1 MADEDEMM
9 RMMGISGFG
18 KAKQA
23 KKVDVHT
30 FDKSLRVRAL
40 TRRVIPTPNTASQ
53 PAPAPKPATP
63 PFVPEVDSDDDDEP
77 GPKPAPQ
84 PAAGPSSAPAPAAD
98 FVEPE
103 FDPDENGDDDDDDA
117 PLFPITHELVLK
129 DHSKVL
135 SAIAMEPSGARM
147 VSGAHDYELKM
158 WDFGGMDERAKPF
171 KSWEPAGSYYV
182 NDIKYSQAAD
192 MFLVISATMQAKL
205 YDREG
210 EEKGMFMKGDPYL
223 RDMHHTAGH
232 VAEMTSCAWHP
243 YETQQFITSSADSTI
258 RIWDV
263 ENRRKQKTVI
273 VVKSKERGARTKV
286 THCAYSYDGGII
298 GGACLDGAL
307 HMWNSSSN
315 FVRPNLSIEGAHTK
329 GTDTGSVVFAMDG
342 RTVITRGG
350 DDTVK
355 TWDLRAFKKPVATRS
370 GLSTLYPGTNAIL
383 SPDEK
388 YIVTGSGATLK
399 GGAGK
404 LHFLKRDTLEVVQ
417 ELEMLTSVVKVYW
430 HSKIN
435 QLVVGLSNGQM
446 SMLYSPLTSV
456 NGAKMVV
463 ARGPRKKPTI
473 EDAMQTL
480 LGVPILTPGAQSALA
495 DGDESVLTGKRKR
508 ERGKIDPRKLRRPE
522 LPVSGPGRGGR
533 VGASA
538 TQHVVKNLVRDTTRD
553 EDPREAL
560 LKYAQLADTDPRWT
574 KAWRETQPKPVFQ
587 QEEEKDSDE
596 ERG

>member
-1 MADEDEMM
+1 MADDDEMM

-18 KAKQA
+18 KAKQQ
-23 KKVDVHT
+23 KQLSVHT
-30 FDKSLRVRAL
+30 FDK
-40 TRRVIPTPNTASQ
+40 TRRGAPG
-53 PAPAPKPATP
+53 PAPPPKAPTP
-63 PFVPEVDSDDDDEP
+63 PFVPEQDSDDEAAP
-77 GPKPAPQ
+77 GPPPPPPQ
-84 PAAGPSSAPAPAAD
+84 AAAGPSNLSKSTQPEP

-103 FDPDENGDDDDDDA
+103 FDPDDNGDAEDDDA

-147 VSGAHDYELKM
+147 VSGGHDYEVKM

-171 KSWEPAGSYYV
+171 KSFEPAGSYYV
-182 NDIKYSQAAD
+182 NDIKYSLAAD
-192 MFLVISATMQAKL
+192 MYLVVSATMQAKL

-329 GTDTGSVVFAMDG
+329 GTETGSIAFSMDG
-342 RTVITRGG
+342 RTVVTRGG
-350 DDTVK
+350 DDTLK

-370 GLSTLYPGTNAIL
+370 GLATLYPGTNAIF

-388 YIVTGSGATLK
+388 YVVTGSGATVK
-399 GGAGK
+399 GGKGK
-404 LHFLKRDTLEVVQ
+404 LHFLKRDTLEVQQ
-417 ELEMLTSVVKVYW
+417 ELDMDTSVVKVYW

-435 QLVVGLSNGQM
+435 QIVAGLSNGQM

-463 ARGPRKKPTI
+463 ARGPRKKVTI

-538 TQHVVKNLVRDTTRD
+538 TQHVVQNLVRDTTRD

-560 LKYAQLADTDPRWT
+560 LKYADLADKDPKWT
-574 KAWRETQPKPVFQ
+574 KAWRATQPNPIFQ
-587 QEEEKDSDE
+587 HEDVEEKDSDE